1 MVGCQL
7 GRLAV
12 SRPVGGRRVVQF
24 ASIAA
29 ADDATLAT
37 YEESSSFLEKR
48 TKKLLF
54 RESAPASC
62 PTSKSVRG
70 ARPRVNSFL

>member
-48 TKKLLF
+48 TKKLL
-54 RESAPASC
+54 RL
-62 PTSKSVRG
+62 KV
-70 ARPRVNSFL
+70 